1 MTKTRSKH
9 EEIRPCPACG
19 GGMVRE
25 TRRRTIRYKKHSVEI
40 DQPAW
45 WCRDCDEGVLDSKDT
60 VVADRAFAT
69 LKAKAEGVLDPAT
82 IERIRARL
90 KLTQRKAGKILGG
103 GARAFQ
109 RYESGAVVV
118 SRPMSNLLMLL
129 DQQPALL
136 SRLAMESTK
145 AARQKPVAKRRSRP
159 VMS

>member
-1 MTKTRSKH
+1 MTKTKSKH

-45 WCRDCDEGVLDSKDT
+45 WCRDCDEGVLDSKDSAI
-60 VVADRAFAT
+60 ADRAFAT
-69 LKAKAEGVLDPAT
+69 LKAKAEGVLDPGT
-82 IERIRARL
+82 IARIRTRL
-90 KLTQRKAGKILGG
+90 KLTQRRAGKILGG

-118 SRPMSNLLMLL
+118 SQPMSNLLTLL
-129 DQQPALL
+129 DTQPGLL
-136 SRLAMESTK
+136 SRLTGKSTTP
-145 AARQKPVAKRRSRP
+145 ALQRRTAKRS
-159 VMS
+159 

>member
-1 MTKTRSKH
+1 MTKARSKH

-45 WCRDCDEGVLDSKDT
+45 WCRNCDEGVLDSKDSAI
-60 VVADRAFAT
+60 ADRAFAT
-69 LKAKAEGVLDPAT
+69 LKARAEGVLDPAT
-82 IERIRARL
+82 IARIRTRL
-90 KLTQRKAGKILGG
+90 KLTQRRAGKLLGG

-118 SRPMSNLLMLL
+118 SQPMSNLLRLL
-129 DQQPALL
+129 DAQPALL
-136 SRLAMESTK
+136 SRIAAKS
-145 AARQKPVAKRRSRP
+145 AAPARQKRTAKRG
-159 VMS
+159 